1 MPRNLHTQ
9 SRRPYPRFTGRQ
21 LGCPVNLK
29 FLPFKSLKVR
39 VTLLTVGIFVL
50 GISTF
55 TVYISLSLRDD
66 MQRVFGEQQF
76 ASATVL
82 ANDINGE
89 VIERLGVLETEATRF
104 SRATPLNKATL
115 QSFMLESPALQ
126 LIFNAGITIYSPD
139 GAAIA
144 AMPAQVG
151 PIGQLTT
158 DLDSVAAVIKGGK
171 AQVGRPIKDPVL
183 QTAVLT
189 MTVPIRDSQGVVIG
203 AIAGLINLGR
213 PSFLDKISQNRYG
226 KTGSYFLI
234 APKWRLI
241 ITGSDNSS
249 RMGTLPAPGVIPWI
263 DRAVEGYEG
272 SAVYMASNGT
282 QVLGSV
288 KAVPATNWYIVARV
302 PTAEAFAPIRA
313 MQERRLLA
321 AAFLSVWVVL
331 LTWWMLRR
339 QLTPLTQTA
348 KVLAQW
354 DPATP
359 IPSTLAIAR
368 KDEIG
373 DLVGGFNAM
382 LQTLAQ
388 REESLH
394 QHQIELKMQNE
405 QLIRS
410 EAELSEARSHYFDL
424 YNLAP
429 VGYCTVSEKGLIL
442 DVNLT
447 GSSMLGLPRSKLVGM
462 AFHRL
467 LLKEDQSIYHR
478 HSTVLLNSRLPQ
490 ECELRL
496 ALPDG
501 AALWV
506 NLMSS
511 VEQEDKGASVLRVVI
526 SDITARKSTELA
538 LHETHVE
545 LEKLVNYTKLYQN
558 ERLVALGVMAG
569 GIAHELRNPLSV
581 CFSAAQFLRDQPGDL
596 AEQQQCTQKIIEGIE
611 KSSSI
616 IDNLL
621 RFARQ
626 PLDDEMRPTNL
637 VSVLH
642 ESVVTVTAQARLQRI
657 SLLEDYEEAKV
668 PILGNAILL
677 QQVLMNLF
685 LNACQAMPVG
695 GEIRTAVR
703 RSASEAVLW
712 VRDTG
717 EGIAPENVSRLFDP
731 VFTTRPEGQGN
742 GLGLP
747 ICRLIVQRHG
757 GSISVESVLGE
768 GSTFTIRLPLMAGIP
783 EHFGGRQ

>member
-1 MPRNLHTQ
+1 M
-9 SRRPYPRFTGRQ
+9 
-21 LGCPVNLK
+21 
-29 FLPFKSLKVR
+29 
-39 VTLLTVGIFVL
+39 LTVGIFLL
-50 GISTF
+50 GIGIFSVYVSF
-55 TVYISLSLRDD
+55 TLRDD

-82 ANDINGE
+82 ASDINDE
-89 VIERLGVLETEATRF
+89 VLDRLSVLEAEAAKF
-104 SRATPLNKATL
+104 SRATMLNKATL
-115 QSFMLESPALQ
+115 RSFMLESPALQ
-126 LIFNAGITIYSPD
+126 LIFNAGITIYSAD
-139 GAAIA
+139 GAVIA
-144 AMPAQVG
+144 AMSTQAG
-151 PIGQLTT
+151 PIGQPNT
-158 DLDSVAAVIKGGK
+158 DLDSVAAVIRDGK
-171 AQVGRPIKDPVL
+171 VQVGRPIKDPAL
-183 QTAVLT
+183 QTAVIT
-189 MTVPIRDSQGVVIG
+189 MTAPIRDSQGLVIG
-203 AIAGLINLGR
+203 ALAGLINLGK
-213 PSFLDKISQNRYG
+213 PNFLDKLSKNRYG

-234 APKWRLI
+234 SPKLRLI
-241 ITGSDNSS
+241 ITGSDKSS
-249 RMGTLPAPGVIPWI
+249 IMGALPPPGDIPGV

-272 SAVYMASNGT
+272 SAIYMVSNDV
-282 QVLGSV
+282 QVLSAV
-288 KAVPATNWYIVARV
+288 KAIPAANWYLEARV
-302 PTAEAFAPIRA
+302 STAEAFAPIRT

-339 QLTPLTQTA
+339 QLTPVTQTA

-354 DPATP
+354 DPAAP
-359 IPSTLAIAR
+359 IPSALAVVR

-388 REESLH
+388 REKSLH
-394 QHQIELKMQNE
+394 THQIELEMQNE

-410 EAELSEARSHYFDL
+410 EAELSEARSRYFDL
-424 YNLAP
+424 YNQAP
-429 VGYCTVSEKGLIL
+429 VGYCTVNEKGLIL

-447 GSSMLGLPRSKLVGM
+447 GSSMLGLSRSKLVGM

-467 LLKEDQSIYHR
+467 LLKEDQSIYHL
-478 HSTVLLNSRLPQ
+478 HSTALLNSRLPQ

-496 ALPDG
+496 KLPDG
-501 AALWV
+501 VSMWV
-506 NLMSS
+506 HLMSS
-511 VEQEDKGASVLRVVI
+511 VEQEAQDAPLLRVVI
-526 SDITARKSTELA
+526 SDITARKKTELA

-611 KSSSI
+611 KSSAI

-621 RFARQ
+621 RFARP
-626 PLDDEMRPTNL
+626 PLDDEMKPTNL
-637 VSVLH
+637 VNVLH
-642 ESVVTVTAQARLQRI
+642 ESVKSVTAQVRLQQI
-657 SLLEDYEEAKV
+657 SMFEDYEEANV
-668 PILGNAILL
+668 PVLGNAILL
-677 QQVLMNLF
+677 QQVLTNLF
-685 LNACQAMPVG
+685 LNACQAMPAG

-703 RSASEAVLW
+703 RSANEAVVW

-757 GSISVESVLGE
+757 GTITVESVLGE
-768 GSTFTIRLPLMAGIP
+768 GSAFTIRLPLMAGMSSTTQHP
-783 EHFGGRQ
+783 

>member
-1 MPRNLHTQ
+1 M
-9 SRRPYPRFTGRQ
+9 
-21 LGCPVNLK
+21 K
-29 FLPFKSLKVR
+29 FGKFWRLSLKTR
-39 VTLLTVGIFVL
+39 VTLLTLAIFLL
-50 GISTF
+50 GISALV
-55 TVYISLSLRDD
+55 VYVSSALRDD
-66 MQRVFGEQQF
+66 MQHVFGEQQF
-76 ASATVL
+76 ASTTVL
-82 ANDINGE
+82 ANDINDE
-89 VIERLGVLETEATRF
+89 VIERLGVLETEAARF
-104 SRATPLNKATL
+104 SGVTLLNSATL

-126 LIFNAGITIYSPD
+126 LIFNAGITIYSAD

-144 AMPAQVG
+144 AMPAQAG
-151 PIGQLTT
+151 PMGQLNTE
-158 DLDSVAAVIKGGK
+158 LDSVAAVIKDGK
-171 AQVGRPIKDPVL
+171 AQVGRPITDPVL
-183 QTAVLT
+183 HTAVIA
-189 MTVPIRDSQGVVIG
+189 MTVPIRDSQGLVTG

-213 PSFLDKISQNRYG
+213 PNFLDKISQNRDG
-226 KTGSYFLI
+226 KTGSYFLV

-241 ITGSDNSS
+241 ITGSDESS
-249 RMGTLPAPGVIPWI
+249 RMGTLPAPGVIPWV
-263 DRAVEGYEG
+263 DRAIEGYEG
-272 SAVYMASNGT
+272 SAVYMASNDM
-282 QVLGSV
+282 QVLSSV
-288 KAVPATNWYIVARV
+288 KRIPAANWYLVASV

-313 MQERRLLA
+313 MQERNFLVS
-321 AAFLSVWVVL
+321 AFLSLLVSL

-339 QLTPLTQTA
+339 QLMPVTQTT

-359 IPSTLAIAR
+359 IPSTLAIAGT
-368 KDEIG
+368 DEIG

-382 LQTLAQ
+382 LQTLEQ
-388 REESLH
+388 REESLRT
-394 QHQIELKMQNE
+394 HQIELKMQNE
-405 QLIRS
+405 ELIRS
-410 EAELSEARSHYFDL
+410 EAELSEARSRYFDL

-467 LLKEDQSIYHR
+467 LLKEDRSIYHL
-478 HSTVLLNSRLPQ
+478 HSTHLLGSRQPQ

-501 AALWV
+501 VPMWV
-506 NLMSS
+506 HLRSS
-511 VEQEDKGASVLRVVI
+511 VEQEEQAAPLLRVVI
-526 SDITARKSTELA
+526 SDITARKKTEFA

-581 CFSAAQFLRDQPGDL
+581 CFSAAQFLRDQPLDP

-611 KSSSI
+611 KSSTI

-621 RFARQ
+621 RFARP
-626 PLDDEMRPTNL
+626 PLDDEMKPTNL
-637 VSVLH
+637 VSVMH
-642 ESVVTVTAQARLQRI
+642 ESVVTVKAQARLQGI
-657 SLLEDYEEAKV
+657 GLFEDYEEADV
-668 PILGNAILL
+668 PIIGNAILL
-677 QQVLMNLF
+677 QQVLMNLL
-685 LNACQAMPVG
+685 LNACQAMPAG

-717 EGIAPENVSRLFDP
+717 QGIAPENVSRLFDP
-731 VFTTRPEGQGN
+731 FFTTRSESQGN

-747 ICRLIVQRHG
+747 ICRLILQRHG
-757 GSISVESVLGE
+757 GSINAESVPGE
-768 GSTFTIRLPLMAGIP
+768 GSTFTIRLPLLLVNS
-783 EHFGGRQ
+783 

>member
-1 MPRNLHTQ
+1 M
-9 SRRPYPRFTGRQ
+9 
-21 LGCPVNLK
+21 K
-29 FLPFKSLKVR
+29 FGKNWWFSLKTR
-39 VTLLTVGIFVL
+39 VTLLTLAIFLL
-50 GISTF
+50 GIGTF
-55 TVYISLSLRDD
+55 SVYISFRLRDD

-76 ASATVL
+76 ASVTVL

-89 VIERLGVLETEATRF
+89 VIERVGVLETEAARF
-104 SRATPLNKATL
+104 GRATPLDRATL
-115 QSFMLESPALQ
+115 QRFILESPAFQ
-126 LIFNAGITIYSPD
+126 LIFNAGITIYSAS

-144 AMPAQVG
+144 AMPAQAG
-151 PIGQLTT
+151 TISQLNT
-158 DLDSVAAVIKGGK
+158 DLDSVVTVIKDGK

-183 QTAVLT
+183 HTAVIT
-189 MTVPIRDSQGVVIG
+189 MTVPIRDSQGLVIG
-203 AIAGLINLGR
+203 AIAGSINLGKLN
-213 PSFLDKISQNRYG
+213 FLDKLSKSRYG

-241 ITGSDNSS
+241 ITGSDPSS
-249 RMGTLPAPGVIPWI
+249 SMGALPVPGDVPWV

-272 SAVYMASNGT
+272 SAVYVASNDK
-282 QVLGSV
+282 QVLSSV
-288 KAVPATNWYIVARV
+288 KRIPAADWYLVASV

-313 MQERRLLA
+313 MQERRWLV

-339 QLTPLTQTA
+339 QLTPVTQTA

-354 DPATP
+354 DPAKP
-359 IPSTLAIAR
+359 ILSALAITR

-373 DLVGGFNAM
+373 DLVSGFNAM

-394 QHQIELKMQNE
+394 THRIELQMQNE
-405 QLIRS
+405 ELIRS
-410 EAELSEARSHYFDL
+410 EMELSEAHSRYFDL

-447 GSSMLGLPRSKLVGM
+447 GSAMLGLTRSELVGR

-467 LLKEDQSIYHR
+467 VLKEDQSTYHL
-478 HSTVLLNSRLPQ
+478 HSTRLLGSRLPQ

-501 AALWV
+501 VPMWV
-506 NLMSS
+506 HLRSS
-511 VEQEDKGASVLRVVI
+511 VEQEDQAAPLLRVVI
-526 SDITARKSTELA
+526 SDITARKKTELA

-569 GIAHELRNPLSV
+569 GIAHELRNPLTV
-581 CFSAAQFLRDQPGDL
+581 CYSAAQFLREQPDDP
-596 AEQQQCTQKIIEGIE
+596 AEHQQCTQKIIEGIE
-611 KSSSI
+611 KSSAI

-621 RFARQ
+621 RFAHP
-626 PLDDEMRPTNL
+626 PLDDEMKPTDL

-642 ESVVTVTAQARLQRI
+642 ESVTTMTVQARLQRI
-657 SLLEDYEEAKV
+657 KLFEDCEDANV
-668 PILGNAILL
+668 PVLGNAVLL

-685 LNACQAMPVG
+685 LNACHAMPAG
-695 GEIRTAVR
+695 GEIRTIVR
-703 RSASEAVLW
+703 RNASEAVLW

-717 EGIAPENVSRLFDP
+717 QGIEPEQLSQLFDP
-731 VFTTRPEGQGN
+731 FFTSRTDGKGT

-747 ICRLIVQRHG
+747 ICRLILQRHG
-757 GSISVESVLGE
+757 GSINAESVPGE
-768 GSTFTIRLPLMAGIP
+768 GSTFTIRLPLLLVNS
-783 EHFGGRQ
+783 